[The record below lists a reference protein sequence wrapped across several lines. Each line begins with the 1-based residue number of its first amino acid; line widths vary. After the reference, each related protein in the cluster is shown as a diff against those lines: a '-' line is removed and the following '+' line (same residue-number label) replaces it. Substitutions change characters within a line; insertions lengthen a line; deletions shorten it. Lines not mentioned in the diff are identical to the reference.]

1 MLTEFIKNGWDGCVR
16 YFPEDKDTL
25 IGLPYPYIVPTPA
38 GRWNEMYYWDTFFTC
53 KGLLLTEREEL
64 VKNCTDNML
73 YLVDRFGFMPNG
85 NRTYYLSQSQPP
97 FLSMMVKDVYK
108 VYQDKAWL
116 KKAYDTLKK
125 EYHFWMT
132 KRMTPIG
139 LNQFG
144 VNMEYVDE
152 PERHYESICRRIG
165 VKVPMDDH
173 REFAENFL
181 ADCESGWDFTPRLFM
196 QQKNSA
202 YVDLNSNLY
211 VYEKNFAYFA
221 ECLENG
227 EEQKWYDAAE
237 RRKQLMNT
245 YFWNGEAFM
254 DYNFVK
260 KKHGSIFSVASLY
273 PLWAGVA
280 NEEQAG
286 STVALLE
293 RIEFEHGIAVCEKN
307 DVTGSFQWNYP
318 IGWAPMHYIVIR
330 GLDNYGYKEE
340 AVRVCKKYIAA
351 VENIYKKTGT
361 LWEKYD
367 VHTGDNEVKIDYG
380 SDVMFGWTAG
390 IYLYAK
396 EYLRQEGECDDC

>member
-1 MLTEFIKNGWDGCVR
+1 MITEFIKNGWDGCVR
-16 YFPEDKDTL
+16 FFPEDDGTL

-53 KGLLLTEREEL
+53 KGLLLTGREEL

-73 YLVDRFGFMPNG
+73 FLVEKYGFMPNG

-97 FLSMMVKDVYK
+97 FLSMMVMDVYK
-108 VYQDKAWL
+108 TYGDKEWL
-116 KKAYDTLKK
+116 KRAYDTLKK
-125 EYHFWMT
+125 EYAFWMT

-144 VNMEYVDE
+144 INMEHVDD
-152 PERHYESICRRIG
+152 PDRHYESICRRIG

-181 ADCESGWDFTPRLFM
+181 TDCESGWDFTPRLFM

-221 ECLENG
+221 ERLENG
-227 EEQKWYDAAE
+227 EAQKWNDAAE
-237 RRKQLMNT
+237 HRKQLMNT
-245 YFWNGEAFM
+245 YFWNGETFM
-254 DYNFVK
+254 DYNFGEEK
-260 KKHGSIFSVASLY
+260 QGTIFSVASFY

-280 NEEQAG
+280 DKEQAA
-286 STVALLE
+286 STAALLE

-307 DVTGSFQWNYP
+307 TVTGSFQWNYP
-318 IGWAPMHYIVIR
+318 LGWAPMHYIVIR
-330 GLDNYGYKEE
+330 GLDNYGYKED
-340 AVRVCKKYIAA
+340 AVRICKKYTAA
-351 VENIYKKTGT
+351 VESIYKKTGT

-367 VHTGDNEVKIDYG
+367 VRTGDNEVKIDYG
-380 SDVMFGWTAG
+380 GQIMFGWTAG
-390 IYLYAK
+390 VYLFAK
-396 EYLRQEGECDDC
+396 DYLKREGRENE